1 MKPSEW
7 LQQHEWDINGRLRDS
22 PFCLLGAVVCARANE
37 YVDNNR
43 YFKYLE
49 TLKEVCREKIIFAQ
63 RQNEVAGNM
72 EYPAP
77 FVNRYLLGTKEKAVM
92 LLQEVEN
99 RMVK

>member
-1 MKPSEW
+1 MKPSEF
-7 LQQHEWDINGRLRDS
+7 LQQYEWDINGNLRVS
-22 PFCLLGAVVCARANE
+22 PFCILGAVVCARYPE
-37 YVDNNR
+37 YVDDDR

-49 TLKEVCREKIIFAQ
+49 TLKEICREKIIFSQ

-77 FVNRYLLGTKEKAVM
+77 FVNRYLLDTKEKAVM